1 VGSLDPLSQPLHA
14 VTFCV
19 VDLETTGGSPASS
32 TITEVGAV
40 NFRGG
45 ERLGTLQ
52 TLVNPGVPVA
62 PEVTA
67 LTGITPAMLAPAP
80 TIAEVLPSLAEFVG
94 GAVLVG
100 HNLRFD
106 TSFLDAALA
115 ATGRS
120 VLDHLRVDTV
130 PLARRLLG
138 DEVPDCKLGTLAAH
152 LGLDHRPTHRALD
165 DALATAELLHL
176 LLERAAAFGVTLLD
190 DLLTLPQLAGH
201 PQAAKLRQTTR
212 LPRSP
217 GAYVVRN
224 RRGEAVHAGH
234 APDVRRQVR
243 SYFSATPSVAA
254 DDRRAAGRVPREA
267 HAFDHLACASG
278 LDAAV
283 AAARLAHV
291 LAPHLGIAGP
301 PEAAGLAESAV
312 ATAAVDDAAVPGVA
326 GAGGVGRPP
335 WAAPIRPGNARF
347 VALAGG
353 AARRLVT
360 GRTPRGTAG
369 AASSSRSSSSA
380 RRAQAEVGPLPKGEA
395 RPFVEAVEAAVQ
407 IAAASGAERA
417 EVIVAGFGGRPAA
430 LVDPLLAEAARL
442 DGEGRHAA
450 AVLARRQAEALATA
464 LERQRRLDGLRRSGR
479 VVLGLPDGARVE
491 LVRGRLVRTWHA
503 DRSSTV
509 WAGEPAGDDSGRVAR
524 ATIGGIALDEVAPPP
539 ADGPLT
545 DAAADELLTVAAWLD
560 AHAGQVR
567 LLRAD
572 GELASPL
579 PRVPDAG
586 RAGVVDVV
594 DLVSV
599 VDVVGGTD
607 RHNDASNG
615 GNGDE
620 VGPRAPVEAAVAAT

>member
-1 VGSLDPLSQPLHA
+1 MGSLDPLSQPLHA

-19 VDLETTGGSPASS
+19 VDLETTGGSPASC

-40 NFRGG
+40 TYRGG

-52 TLVNPGVPVA
+52 TLVNPGVPV
-62 PEVTA
+62 PPGLTA
-67 LTGITPAMLAPAP
+67 LTGITPVMLSPAP
-80 TIAEVLPSLAEFVG
+80 TIAQVLPSLAEFVG

-115 ATGRS
+115 TTGRS

-138 DEVPDCKLGTLAAH
+138 DEVPDCKLATLAAH
-152 LGLDHRPTHRALD
+152 LGLGHRPTHRALD

-190 DLLTLPQLAGH
+190 DLLTLPGLAGH

-212 LPRSP
+212 LPRTP

-234 APDVRRQVR
+234 GPDVRRQVR
-243 SYFSATPSVAA
+243 SYFSAAPAVAP

-267 HAFDHLACASG
+267 HAFEHLACASG

-283 AAARLAHV
+283 AAARLTHV
-291 LAPHLGIAGP
+291 LAPHLGVAGP
-301 PEAAGLAESAV
+301 SVPAASAEMGDAGLPA
-312 ATAAVDDAAVPGVA
+312 
-326 GAGGVGRPP
+326 
-335 WAAPIRPGNARF
+335 WASPIGPGNARF
-347 VALAGG
+347 VSLVGG

-360 GRTPRGTAG
+360 GRASRRVPDSPPS
-369 AASSSRSSSSA
+369 ASSSPHPSSPRPPSA
-380 RRAQAEVGPLPKGEA
+380 RRAQAEVGPLPKDEA
-395 RPFVEAVEAAVQ
+395 RPLVEALDAAARIVE
-407 IAAASGAERA
+407 ASGAEPA
-417 EVIVAGFGGRPAA
+417 EVIVAGLGGQPST
-430 LVDPLLAEAARL
+430 LVEPLLAEAVRH

-450 AVLARRQAEALATA
+450 AVLARRQAAALATA

-479 VVLGLPDGARVE
+479 VALGLPDGARAE

-509 WAGEPAGDDSGRVAR
+509 WAGEPADDDAGRVAR
-524 ATIGGIALDEVAPPP
+524 AAIGGTALDEVAPPP

-545 DAAADELLTVAAWLD
+545 AEAADELLAVAAWLD
-560 AHAGQVR
+560 AHAAQVR

-579 PRVPDAG
+579 PRLPGACG
-586 RAGVVDVV
+586 RAAPDSAAPAPASADVPAEA
-594 DLVSV
+594 DGRGRARTEWR
-599 VDVVGGTD
+599 DG
-607 RHNDASNG
+607 RRPA
-615 GNGDE
+615 
-620 VGPRAPVEAAVAAT
+620 PRRSPAEATMAAH